1 MGQKTDE
8 LIKDNIVKE
17 DPDNPNAIIFDVSFS
32 ISKDAVEAGA
42 FELFASYF
50 GWAPTI
56 VKSTPEQ
63 PIVLDENG
71 KAVMVPNPVT
81 AQEAGS
87 AGLRGYA
94 KAILRDLFLQQ
105 GAQAGRQK
113 AQQDFDAL
121 DI

>member
-1 MGQKTDE
+1 MGQKVDN

-17 DPDNPNAIIFDVSFS
+17 DPNNPNAILFDVSFS
-32 ISKDAVEAGA
+32 ISKEAVEAGA

-56 VKSTPEQ
+56 VKSTPEK
-63 PIVLDENG
+63 PIVLDEDG
-71 KAVMVPNPVT
+71 KAVMIPNPMT

-87 AGLRGYA
+87 VGLRSYA
-94 KAILRDLFLQQ
+94 TGILRDLFLKQ
-105 GAQAGRQK
+105 GEQAGRQK

-121 DI
+121 NV